1 MEIKILGMGC
11 PKCQRLEEVAQ
22 EAAGE
27 LGVTATFTKVKDM
40 DAIMAYEVL
49 STPALVIDE
58 EVKSSGRIPPKAE
71 IAEWIQ
77 AARGTQRGW

>member
-11 PKCQRLEEVAQ
+11 PKCKRLEELAR

-27 LGVTATFTKVKDM
+27 VCVEATFTKVVDM
-40 DAIMAYEVL
+40 DAIMAYDVM

-58 EVKSSGRIPPKAE
+58 VLKSSGCIPRKDE
-71 IAEWIQ
+71 IAAWIREAQ
-77 AARGTQRGW
+77 GL